1 MECEHDKETVLVS
14 DSSAILTA
22 DTPKTLNLLNSLT
35 KKLKVYFTLDQATKS
50 QMWSRGIALLFL

>member
-22 DTPKTLNLLNSLT
+22 DIPETLNLLNSLT
-35 KKLKVYFTLDQATKS
+35 NKVK
-50 QMWSRGIALLFL
+50 GIFYPRPGHEVPHVE

>member
-22 DTPKTLNLLNSLT
+22 DTPETLNLLNSLT
-35 KKLKVYFTLDQATKS
+35 NKIKGKFQPITDHEGPE
-50 QMWSRGIALLFL
+50 ME